1 MQIERIGKYYYRRF
15 QRLKGDPHALAGGF
29 AIGVFIG
36 CTPTMPFHT
45 VAIIIATIASRT
57 STVAGILS
65 SWLVCNPLTYFPI
78 YYFSL
83 VIGNAVTP
91 YHLSWVKI
99 KTTLDLL
106 LTSDSFVQSMKLIMG
121 LGCESIVVMLVG
133 GTILAIPF
141 TIVSFYLSLK
151 FFIAVRN
158 KRAQKRILN

>member
-1 MQIERIGKYYYRRF
+1 MQIGRIGRYYYRRF
-15 QRLKGDPHALAGGF
+15 QRLKGDPYALAGGF

-45 VAIIIATIASRT
+45 VAIIVATLASRT

-65 SWLVCNPLTYFPI
+65 SWVVCNPLTYFPI

-91 YHLSWVKI
+91 YHLNWVKI

-106 LTSDSFVQSMKLIMG
+106 LTSDSLAQSIKLLVG
-121 LGCESIVVMLVG
+121 LGYEAMVVMLVG

-141 TIVSFYLSLK
+141 TIISFYLSLK
-151 FFIAVRN
+151 FFITVKQ
-158 KRAQKRILN
+158 KRAQKRILT

>member
-1 MQIERIGKYYYRRF
+1 MQIGRIGRYYYRRF
-15 QRLKGDPHALAGGF
+15 QRLKGDPYALAGGF

-45 VAIIIATIASRT
+45 VAIIVATLASRT

-65 SWLVCNPLTYFPI
+65 SWVVCNPLTYFPI

-91 YHLSWVKI
+91 YHLNWVKI

-106 LTSDSFVQSMKLIMG
+106 LTSDSMAQSIKLLVG
-121 LGCESIVVMLVG
+121 LGYEAIVVMLVG

-141 TIVSFYLSLK
+141 TIISFYLSLK
-151 FFIAVRN
+151 FFITVKQ
-158 KRAQKRILN
+158 KRAQKRILH